1 MIFRILAVALAMTQ
15 LTVLSSTKI
24 GLEELARSESWEK
37 ILQVAT
43 RRAHQLPL
51 SAEQSLIAAQAAR
64 ELGDEESEKSFLRVV
79 AAGDDQDLARLA
91 EVQLA
96 EVLCVTSPDL
106 AVQLALPSLR
116 AAPSWQ
122 VRESA
127 TESATRALL
136 NNVGPD
142 QRRSLENVASK
153 LPHSLRRR
161 LALGLALSDEQGGR
175 RRLDDLL
182 AGSTSDLV
190 ALEAAD
196 ALNEYQELSS
206 VEQWRIAKTFYRH
219 ALYGMA
225 VPLLDSLASGN
236 HSSIPAEEVAFLRG
250 RCAFRQGRWQEAIS
264 WYRKAIP
271 RTRSADRRADLE
283 VHIGRCYELSEQMDE
298 AVAAAQRAVRLKT
311 TDDRRLFLARLRLRR
326 SEPELAAQGIARLRG
341 RAARDRADLMLGAY
355 VLAHGDRQMARRRL
369 ASVRRQPWIGPAAV
383 LTARL
388 DSEDGAVGQTVQML
402 ESNAARL
409 DAFWAAQA
417 RAVMATL
424 PASSIEAWR
433 AQQQEEVKK
442 STGSSQWRALGRWGA
457 LETDPDQLTAIRL
470 QVSSTCGLSA
480 ESGTPTFPPGLA
492 ARLWETGLERAAI
505 RWDASGVPRGDAAAS
520 AWSAEKMLAFGMPWR
535 ALRTADGAWR
545 QAGAGVPLR
554 AFPEKFQKLLFP
566 LPDPPMVKR
575 IAADTGV
582 PWSLL
587 AAVVREESRW
597 DPRALSAVGARGLVQ
612 LMPATAAVVAQSLG
626 ETPPK
631 PEELFDPAV
640 SLRLGAAEIGRLLR
654 EFSGRQA
661 PAIAAYN
668 AGEDQARLWLDQCG
682 GSCTDA
688 LYLVNISFSAT
699 RDYTG
704 EVMASALSYASLYD
718 VAR

>member
-1 MIFRILAVALAMTQ
+1 MSLRLLALALAMVQ
-15 LTVLSSTKI
+15 LALPSSPMG

-37 ILQVAT
+37 ILQVAA

-64 ELGDEESEKSFLRVV
+64 EMGDEESEKAFLRVV
-79 AAGDDQDLARLA
+79 AGGDDKDLARLA

-96 EVLCVTSPDL
+96 EVLCVTSPDS

-116 AAPSWQ
+116 GAPSWQ

-127 TESATRALL
+127 TESAARALA
-136 NNVGPD
+136 NKVGPD
-142 QRRSLENVASK
+142 QRRSLESVVSK

-161 LALGLALSDEQGGR
+161 LALGLALSDEQGER
-175 RRLDDLL
+175 QRLADLL
-182 AGSTSDLV
+182 AGSTRDLV

-196 ALNEYQELSS
+196 ALKKYQGLSS
-206 VEQWRIAKTFYRH
+206 VEQWRVAKTLYRH
-219 ALYGMA
+219 ALYGEA
-225 VPLLDSLASGN
+225 VPLLDGLASGK

-250 RCAFRQGRWQEAIS
+250 RCAFRQGRWEDAIS
-264 WYRKAIP
+264 WYRKAMP
-271 RTRSADRRADLE
+271 RTRSADGRADLE
-283 VHIGRCYELSEQMDE
+283 VHIGRCYELSGQMDE

-326 SEPELAAQGIARLRG
+326 SEPELAAQGIVHLRG

-355 VLAHGDRQMARRRL
+355 ALAHGDRQMARRRL
-369 ASVRRQPWIGPAAV
+369 ASVRREPWIGPAAV

-402 ESNAARL
+402 ESNAASL
-409 DAFWAAQA
+409 DAFWAAEA

-433 AQQQEEVKK
+433 AQQREEVQK
-442 STGSSQWRALGRWGA
+442 STGSAQWRALGRWGA
-457 LETDPDQLTAIRL
+457 LETDPDRLTAIRL
-470 QVSSTCGLSA
+470 QVSSTSGLGG

-492 ARLWETGLERAAI
+492 ARLWKTGLERAAI
-505 RWDASGVPRGDAAAS
+505 RWDSSGVPRGDAAAS

-554 AFPEKFQKLLFP
+554 AFPESFQKLLFP
-566 LPDPPMVKR
+566 LPDPPLVR
-575 IAADTGV
+575 RVAADMGV

-626 ETPPK
+626 EIPPQ

-640 SLRLGAAEIGRLLR
+640 SLRLGAAEVGRLLR
-654 EFSGRQA
+654 AFSGRQA

-682 GSCTDA
+682 GGCTDA

-704 EVMASALSYASLYD
+704 AVMASASSYASLYD